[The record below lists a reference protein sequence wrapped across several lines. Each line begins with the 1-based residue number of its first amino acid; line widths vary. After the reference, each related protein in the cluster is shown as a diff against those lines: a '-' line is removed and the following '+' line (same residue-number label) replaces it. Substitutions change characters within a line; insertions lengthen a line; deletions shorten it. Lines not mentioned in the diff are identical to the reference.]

1 MSVQARVN
9 HLFGGT
15 STATT
20 MTITGTMANVRI
32 PDTASWIRATG
43 ASTPVVSSLDA
54 PAWSRNKLVIFE
66 NASST
71 SITFTNNASTTTAGQ
86 MDLGAADIALG
97 QDDILALYCRPNGVW
112 VRAFS
117 TDN

>member
-15 STATT
+15 STPTT
-20 MTITGTMANVRI
+20 MTITGTTANARV
-32 PDTASWIRATG
+32 PDTASWIRVTG
-43 ASTPVVSSLDA
+43 ASVPVVSSLDA

-71 SITFTNNASTTTAGQ
+71 SITFTNNAGSTTANQ
-86 MDLGAADIALG
+86 MDLGSADVTLA

-112 VRAFS
+112 IRAWS